1 MVPRVPAFTWGS
13 FSSKH
18 STNVF
23 KKHTQALYILQFKI
37 IVSINLVPDKQF
49 IKAVEACVLLC
60 FLVLIQGKS
69 LESGIQCCDN
79 YLQISVFLIVLYLSY
94 LHVSDH

>member
-60 FLVLIQGKS
+60 FFGTDTGEKLRVRDTVL
-69 LESGIQCCDN
+69 
-79 YLQISVFLIVLYLSY
+79 
-94 LHVSDH
+94 